1 MRVKN
6 VRLAEGIGSQHIP
19 PLLKRGFISPPE
31 KIKILFFHPVLLN
44 FPENYFLMFVTQQQI
59 LMQRSIEILSFQLR
73 GQGSP
78 DNIFH

>member
-1 MRVKN
+1 MCDYLRVLVHN
-6 VRLAEGIGSQHIP
+6 IYPPSQNGILYP
-19 PLLKRGFISPPE
+19 ELKKF
-31 KIKILFFHPVLLN
+31 KILFFHPVLLN